1 MTTPLYEGRYLVE
14 VGKKKKK
21 KKKKMNAHN
30 ITRFAGGPPP
40 DY

>member
-14 VGKKKKK
+14 VGKKK